1 MRTVSHIQRGKA
13 SEKRTGQNR
22 CAPDHRIGKCQEKIA
37 WEDPASPLW
46 PAAPPPP
53 PKPQKPALRR
63 LPLSGSRVGGW
74 RASFRVRWHV
84 RRFRSGPQSGSPGRV
99 SSPPLIKPDVRISR
113 IRLSDGIMPP
123 HVAQSG
129 VSEHCVALIGSR
141 QWPCPAPFLCR
152 SRSQAPF
159 LGRRY
164 PASSVVRACPPPCRP
179 GLVLADFRLAST
191 RHRQGFPCCCAFHLP
206 CMPTPLPRR
215 KRTGASAAC
224 FPDRHRS
231 SPNLRRVDSRIALF
245 EACSAFTRVPACM
258 VAEPPEAALL
268 HQSAS
273 VYIVTSVNRS
283 GCYQPKRQLLSGF
296 RTRKEN
302 APFHGARRVGGW
314 RASFRVRWHVRR
326 FRSGPQS
333 GSPGR
338 VSSPPLIKPD
348 VRISRIR
355 LSDGIMPPHV
365 AQSGVSEHCVA
376 LIGSRQWPCPAPFLC
391 RSRSQAPFLGRRYPA
406 SSVVRACPP
415 PCRPG
420 LVLADF
426 RLASTRHRQGFPCCC
441 AFHLP
446 CMPTPLPRRK
456 RTGASAACF
465 PDRHRSSPN
474 LRRVD
479 SRIALFE
486 ACSAFTRV
494 PACMVAEPPEAA
506 LLHQSASVYIVTSV
520 NRSGCYQP
528 KRQLLSGF
536 RTRKENAP
544 FHGALRNAG

>member
-1 MRTVSHIQRGKA
+1 MPAGTCANHESGYQHI
-13 SEKRTGQNR
+13 S
-22 CAPDHRIGKCQEKIA
+22 C
-37 WEDPASPLW
+37 
-46 PAAPPPP
+46 
-53 PKPQKPALRR
+53 
-63 LPLSGSRVGGW
+63 RVGGW

-159 LGRRY
+159 LGRHY

-283 GCYQPKRQLLSGF
+283 GC
-296 RTRKEN
+296 
-302 APFHGARRVGGW
+302 
-314 RASFRVRWHVRR
+314 
-326 FRSGPQS
+326 
-333 GSPGR
+333 
-338 VSSPPLIKPD
+338 
-348 VRISRIR
+348 
-355 LSDGIMPPHV
+355 
-365 AQSGVSEHCVA
+365 C
-376 LIGSRQWPCPAPFLC
+376 
-391 RSRSQAPFLGRRYPA
+391 
-406 SSVVRACPP
+406 
-415 PCRPG
+415 
-420 LVLADF
+420 
-426 RLASTRHRQGFPCCC
+426 
-441 AFHLP
+441 
-446 CMPTPLPRRK
+446 
-456 RTGASAACF
+456 
-465 PDRHRSSPN
+465 
-474 LRRVD
+474 
-479 SRIALFE
+479 
-486 ACSAFTRV
+486 
-494 PACMVAEPPEAA
+494 
-506 LLHQSASVYIVTSV
+506 
-520 NRSGCYQP
+520 QP

-544 FHGALRNAG
+544 FHGALGYPG

>member
-1 MRTVSHIQRGKA
+1 MSVAFAPGLPAPLAAFPVAHQ
-13 SEKRTGQNR
+13 TG
-22 CAPDHRIGKCQEKIA
+22 
-37 WEDPASPLW
+37 
-46 PAAPPPP
+46 
-53 PKPQKPALRR
+53 
-63 LPLSGSRVGGW
+63 
-74 RASFRVRWHV
+74 RADRW
-84 RRFRSGPQSGSPGRV
+84 
-99 SSPPLIKPDVRISR
+99 
-113 IRLSDGIMPP
+113 LSDGIMPP
-123 HVAQSG
+123 HVASG

-141 QWPCPAPFLCR
+141 Q
-152 SRSQAPF
+152 
-159 LGRRY
+159 
-164 PASSVVRACPPPCRP
+164 
-179 GLVLADFRLAST
+179 
-191 RHRQGFPCCCAFHLP
+191 
-206 CMPTPLPRR
+206 
-215 KRTGASAAC
+215 
-224 FPDRHRS
+224 
-231 SPNLRRVDSRIALF
+231 
-245 EACSAFTRVPACM
+245 
-258 VAEPPEAALL
+258 
-268 HQSAS
+268 
-273 VYIVTSVNRS
+273 
-283 GCYQPKRQLLSGF
+283 
-296 RTRKEN
+296 
-302 APFHGARRVGGW
+302 
-314 RASFRVRWHVRR
+314 
-326 FRSGPQS
+326 
-333 GSPGR
+333 
-338 VSSPPLIKPD
+338 
-348 VRISRIR
+348 
-355 LSDGIMPPHV
+355 
-365 AQSGVSEHCVA
+365 
-376 LIGSRQWPCPAPFLC
+376 CPAPFLC

>member
-1 MRTVSHIQRGKA
+1 M
-13 SEKRTGQNR
+13 
-22 CAPDHRIGKCQEKIA
+22 
-37 WEDPASPLW
+37 
-46 PAAPPPP
+46 
-53 PKPQKPALRR
+53 
-63 LPLSGSRVGGW
+63 SRVGGW

-283 GCYQPKRQLLSGF
+283 GC
-296 RTRKEN
+296 
-302 APFHGARRVGGW
+302 
-314 RASFRVRWHVRR
+314 
-326 FRSGPQS
+326 
-333 GSPGR
+333 
-338 VSSPPLIKPD
+338 
-348 VRISRIR
+348 
-355 LSDGIMPPHV
+355 
-365 AQSGVSEHCVA
+365 C
-376 LIGSRQWPCPAPFLC
+376 
-391 RSRSQAPFLGRRYPA
+391 
-406 SSVVRACPP
+406 
-415 PCRPG
+415 
-420 LVLADF
+420 
-426 RLASTRHRQGFPCCC
+426 
-441 AFHLP
+441 
-446 CMPTPLPRRK
+446 
-456 RTGASAACF
+456 
-465 PDRHRSSPN
+465 
-474 LRRVD
+474 
-479 SRIALFE
+479 
-486 ACSAFTRV
+486 
-494 PACMVAEPPEAA
+494 
-506 LLHQSASVYIVTSV
+506 
-520 NRSGCYQP
+520 QP

-544 FHGALRNAG
+544 FHGALRVTC